1 MSAGAPTPLLESD
14 EDDAYTQ
21 DSDQAINTT
30 DDDDDSKN
38 FAADAA
44 DRRNGFAENITSSIR
59 NTDPRVLASNHN
71 RGQAVFV
78 SSMLRVDSIPSIDF
92 STHPFI

>member
-30 DDDDDSKN
+30 DDDDSKI

-44 DRRNGFAENITSSIR
+44 DRRNGLAENITSSIR

-78 SSMLRVDSIPSIDF
+78 SSIVENGFHFPSIDF
-92 STHPFI
+92 SAHPFI